1 VTIDF
6 DTLKDGTVTLRE
18 RDSTK
23 QIRTSVEK
31 VIEVVR
37 DMNAEHLRWEDVE
50 KSFPAFSASST
61 D

>member
-1 VTIDF
+1 MTIDF

-31 VIEVVR
+31 VIELVR
-37 DMNAEHLRWEDVE
+37 DMNAEHLTWEDVE
-50 KSFPAFSASST
+50 KSFPAFSTSST